1 MRLPDVVCAPSPKAV
16 SYPTHS
22 RSKHRHHTYKSKTCG
37 FFCWD
42 CKMTSEQLESFY
54 SVPCLPDEFKSPPGD
69 TEEVFTPRKGE
80 AAALQKQIKERQ
92 DKIKLLHELQQE
104 EVHLQSLIARK
115 RALTIPTFQV
125 CNLLA
130 YSIQDIKKN
139 ICRSTLHYCNMFFSR
154 VSIINFLLIPTSPS
168 NFKVWTMP
176 RLSS

>member
-1 MRLPDVVCAPSPKAV
+1 MVCTPSPKAV

-130 YSIQDIKKN
+130 YSIQDIKKKHLS
-139 ICRSTLHYCNMFFSR
+139 IYIALLQHVFFKGFYYKFFTHP
-154 VSIINFLLIPTSPS
+154 NKPQQL
-168 NFKVWTMP
+168 
-176 RLSS
+176 